1 MPRRR
6 RRRAVKLLAV
16 LIVGVVLLI
25 ANGNITFDYSF
36 LSESSAPSSDK
47 PRSPTVR
54 EVFAVIDAGQN
65 EFAVLG
71 SFTLG
76 AGSTCCT
83 ADPLAD
89 SVTLQLGGFSTT
101 IPGGSYNLN
110 RHGTYLFQGA
120 VPQAGGGTV
129 MVWAAIRPEAGGKFG
144 YAVGVRGANNLPSAN
159 PVTVILVVGSNAGSA
174 TANAYFLDNEE

>member
-1 MPRRR
+1 MRDTPTVLRMILLPVL
-6 RRRAVKLLAV
+6 ALSMLAV
-16 LIVGVVLLI
+16 HGSDPVLGATTDAPPVVI
-25 ANGNITFDYSF
+25 F
-36 LSESSAPSSDK
+36 SAFSA
-47 PRSPTVR
+47 
-54 EVFAVIDAGQN
+54 FAVIDAGQN

-101 IPGGSYNLN
+101 IPGGSFNLN

-159 PVTVILVVGSNAGSA
+159 PVAVILVVGSNAGSA